1 MDIKVFEKSGQLW
14 TTSQE
19 LAEKFGK
26 RHKNV
31 LEAIDRVMGEVS
43 TEFRALNFRPVE
55 IIEENAIGGS
65 VKTRTIYLSRGGFS
79 IVAMGFTGKK
89 ALAWKV
95 KFITAFDLM
104 EKRILKMASE
114 KERRGALD
122 WQQHR
127 TISKDQRH
135 EATDAI
141 KVLIANARKQGS
153 TADAV
158 HFYRNYSIMVR
169 DALFAL
175 ATKTAKNWRDS
186 LNIKQLSVVTV
197 AEFMVADTV
206 MDEVAAGTHYKDIY
220 QNVKRKI
227 LSYADTVGR
236 SDVMLIPGPARP
248 MQHQLM

>member
-1 MDIKVFEKSGQLW
+1 MTGCYAPSGTW
-14 TTSQE
+14 S
-19 LAEKFGK
+19 
-26 RHKNV
+26 
-31 LEAIDRVMGEVS
+31 
-43 TEFRALNFRPVE
+43 ALNEQGKEQPMF
-55 IIEENAIGGS
+55 AM
-65 VKTRTIYLSRGGFS
+65 SRGGFS
-79 IVAMGFTGKK
+79 MVAMGFTGRE
-89 ALAWKV
+89 AVAWKE
-95 KFITAFDLM
+95 KFIAAFDLM

-122 WQQHR
+122 WRQHR

-175 ATKTAKNWRDS
+175 ATKTAKHWRDS

-236 SDVMLIPGPARP
+236 SDVVLIPGPARP